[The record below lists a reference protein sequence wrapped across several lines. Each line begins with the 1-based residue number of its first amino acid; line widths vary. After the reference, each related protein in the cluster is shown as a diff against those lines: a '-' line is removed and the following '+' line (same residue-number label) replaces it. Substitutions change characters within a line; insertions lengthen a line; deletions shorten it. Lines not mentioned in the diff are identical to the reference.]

1 MVVTGCFW
9 PYSRASVREGAGSR
23 ESGVF
28 SMPSTLRD
36 RIKQTDHPL
45 VLNGPAGRRLPLRIL
60 FVHSDAAEVAS
71 CVEELRRAHFTV
83 SADIVLTPDQFAGRL
98 NSKYY
103 DMVLAEYPAPNWQ
116 GPQALEILHFQDRQI
131 PCIFL
136 TDLMQP
142 ETVAELITQGA
153 ADCVGLDH
161 LTHLPVAIRRALN
174 ETNLREER
182 DQTEKKLRHSEAR
195 YRALVGNLNY
205 GMCRCNAKGN
215 FLDVN
220 QALVT
225 MLGYSSRAE
234 LLAVNL
240 ATGILCD
247 PSKRAHL
254 LGQPVDLDSADP
266 LEIEWKRKNGTT
278 LRVRLSGRKVASAGE
293 TDSYEIIVEDVT
305 EQRKLEDQLRQ
316 QGATDPL
323 TGLANYRHLVE
334 TVDLEINRTERT
346 GREFALLFLDL
357 DELKKIND
365 RFGHVVGSQALCR
378 LADVLC
384 ICSRKIDTP
393 ARFGG
398 DEFALVLPETGQ
410 RQADL
415 VARRICDR
423 LANDGRKP
431 KLSVSVG
438 VAIYPKDGEKLDS
451 LLGAADAALYAMKA
465 RKRSPDASIHGGTAE
480 LRHKTVGR

>member
-1 MVVTGCFW
+1 MVVTDSFSKPVPSFSPRTGC
-9 PYSRASVREGAGSR
+9 PR
-23 ESGVF
+23 ESGGL
-28 SMPSTLRD
+28 SMASATRD
-36 RIKQTDHPL
+36 RVKQADPPL
-45 VLNGPAGRRLPLRIL
+45 VLNGPASRRLPLRIL
-60 FVHSDAAEVAS
+60 FIHGDAADVEL
-71 CVEELRRAHFTV
+71 CVQELGRVHFKV
-83 SADIVLTPDQFAGRL
+83 SADVVLTPDQFAERL

-103 DMVLAEYPAPNWQ
+103 DVVLAEYPSQNWQ
-116 GPQALEILHFQDRQI
+116 GSRALEILHLQDRRI

-136 TDLMQP
+136 IDLMQP
-142 ETVAELITQGA
+142 ETAAELITQGA
-153 ADCVGLDH
+153 ADCVGMDH
-161 LTHLPVAIRRALN
+161 VGHLPVAIRRALN
-174 ETNLREER
+174 DNNLREER

-225 MLGYSSRAE
+225 MLGYPSRAE

-240 ATGILCD
+240 ASGVLCD

-254 LGQPVDLDSADP
+254 LGRSAELDAADS

-278 LRVRLSGRKVASAGE
+278 LRVRLSGRKVDDEGE

-305 EQRKLEDQLRQ
+305 QQRKLEDHLRQ
-316 QGATDPL
+316 QAATDPL
-323 TGLANYRHLVE
+323 TGLPNYRHLVE

-357 DELKKIND
+357 DGLKKIND
-365 RFGHVVGSQALCR
+365 RFGHLVGSQALCR

-410 RQADL
+410 VQANL
-415 VARRICDR
+415 VAKRICHS
-423 LANDGRKP
+423 LANDGREP

-438 VAIYPKDGEKLDS
+438 VAIYPKDGEKVDS

-465 RKRSPDASIHGGTAE
+465 RKRSPDASTKGKTAE
-480 LRHKTVGR
+480 LRHKAAGR